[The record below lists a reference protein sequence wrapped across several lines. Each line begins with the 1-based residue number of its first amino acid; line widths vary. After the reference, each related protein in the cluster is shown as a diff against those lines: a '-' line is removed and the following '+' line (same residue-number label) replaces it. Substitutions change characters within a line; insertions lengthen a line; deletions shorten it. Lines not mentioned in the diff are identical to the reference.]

1 MVENLPELQKT
12 WVYSLVWEDPLEKGM
27 ATHSSIL
34 AWRIPMEGSP
44 WGWKELDTTER
55 LSTTGREGKIFWDV
69 GVGGVFIVFLH
80 KTIRMT
86 KASYVLVLVNYFS
99 YKREV
104 KIMILVLWKETLRQ
118 ILLLL
123 IFLLLNLG
131 SPKEVLSMALLLLF
145 IRFGTTSL

>member
-1 MVENLPELQKT
+1 M
-12 WVYSLVWEDPLEKGM
+12 
-27 ATHSSIL
+27 
-34 AWRIPMEGSP
+34 
-44 WGWKELDTTER
+44 DTTER

-104 KIMILVLWKETLRQ
+104 KIMILVL
-118 ILLLL
+118 
-123 IFLLLNLG
+123 
-131 SPKEVLSMALLLLF
+131 
-145 IRFGTTSL
+145 